1 MTGYLRPDERA
12 ANAKTKRVEGAK
24 RLLEGGIKGVAGAAA
39 GTALASKVLPWLS
52 EYIPT
57 DLAMKGLNKI
67 SPKLGEIL
75 RKGQEAGL
83 DLKEG
88 FDFIK
93 SKAEPKEE
101 ETPKEN
107 RSIIEQYSPEL
118 HQFLDQEIKKGRD
131 VLQAGALAQNDK
143 RFMKIIDKIQKD
155 HKTPWSAI
163 LQSVFGGGPSQATQ
177 SQQATPT
184 RDLLRQQGQQQQPQ
198 QGGLDPELASLLQQ
212 GNSIL
217 SKFRGN
223 RG

>member
-1 MTGYLRPDERA
+1 MQPYQEASQEINRQQAEPRRIAKNLALGIGGTGLFVGKVAPFLSKYIPEQLA
-12 ANAKTKRVEGAK
+12 
-24 RLLEGGIKGVAGAAA
+24 IKG
-39 GTALASKVLPWLS
+39 LSKV
-52 EYIPT
+52 
-57 DLAMKGLNKI
+57 
-67 SPKLGEIL
+67 SPKLGKFIT
-75 RKGQEAGL
+75 GSMNQ
-83 DLKEG
+83 G
-88 FDFIK
+88 FTFDAIKDFIGEK
-93 SKAEPKEE
+93 IEGESMQEP
-101 ETPKEN
+101 PQEN